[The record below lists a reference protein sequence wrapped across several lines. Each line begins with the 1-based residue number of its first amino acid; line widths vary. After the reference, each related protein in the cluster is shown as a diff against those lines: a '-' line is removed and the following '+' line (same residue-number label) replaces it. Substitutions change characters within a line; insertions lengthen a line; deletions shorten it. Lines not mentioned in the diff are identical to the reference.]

1 MRKSW
6 TEGPHGW
13 LDKPS
18 HCRQISNEF
27 MSICRSQRQKGVKH
41 KLLPLLYFDGWL
53 SCMREHFAIDLYS
66 LMFDLHIRHR
76 RGGGCCRWLSPE
88 CFSHILMST
97 VGKQQQHQQQ
107 CSHSLSLSVK
117 NFSLFFSAL
126 LCLSLALCVRVDICI
141 LPFVYL
147 PLFFLALYLLIISIN
162 KDLS

>member
-66 LMFDLHIRHR
+66 WCLTCIFDIVVVVVVVV
-76 RGGGCCRWLSPE
+76 GCLRNASRIYWCQLWENSSNINSNALTLFLSP
-88 CFSHILMST
+88 FFRASVSFTRT
-97 VGKQQQHQQQ
+97 V
-107 CSHSLSLSVK
+107 CSCRYMYLTVC
-117 NFSLFFSAL
+117 LFA
-126 LCLSLALCVRVDICI
+126 A
-141 LPFVYL
+141 
-147 PLFFLALYLLIISIN
+147 FFLSLYLLIISIN